1 VTENAKTGIFA
12 AVAAAIGCIAWFTM
26 PQQATSIKDD
36 TQQLIGKPMFESFTD
51 PNSAATL
58 KIVKFDDDLGQLKP
72 FELTRDKTSGAW
84 VIPSHDSYP
93 ADAASQVSNVA
104 NSFIGL
110 RILTVESTKVDDQK
124 LYGVVEPD
132 IAKLEVGDTG
142 VGTLVE
148 MKDDRG
154 ESLVSVIIG
163 KTVRDEKNKRYV
175 RRARTDAIYTAEL
188 DVEPITTDFSKWI
201 EGDLLKLSSNDIASL
216 SIRDYSILQT
226 QSGPGVQKNFDADLQ
241 YSPLDAKWSAKQVR
255 VYGQDGPTERKIA
268 DDEELNLVK
277 INEIKNTLDNL
288 KIVKVAR
295 KPKGLAADLK
305 ADKELMDDNTK
316 ILSLSKKGFLPGSSA
331 DGSMELYSTNG
342 ELGVKLNDG
351 VEYLLRFGKTTAGE
365 SSDEEDAEKEST
377 SGVALNRTLMVTAR
391 LDESQYPMPTLQ
403 KVPET
408 IADLKELEARENP
421 PETSAPSEAKSDE
434 AAKDKAAT
442 SSDDKSPEAKTDEAK
457 EAKKDEVKADDA
469 KADAA
474 KTPEEPAN
482 ATEPAKTDEPAK
494 TEEPA
499 APSKADQS
507 GLDQPKIG
515 TRLVRLQA
523 EEEAKSASSEK
534 ASEAKPSEKADSAD
548 SKPKAND
555 KKKQQAK
562 KKDDGKKDDGK
573 AEKKDDAAKEKDA
586 SPDKPAIDKPA
597 TDKPATDKP
606 ATDKPA
612 VETEEELK
620 ERLEAARE
628 RITKANTRELDE
640 RNDRL
645 NAAKKKAGELN
656 ARFAEW
662 YYEISDSEFKRLR
675 ATLDDLIKKKS
686 AAGATPPGPPS
697 DGLGFPGG
705 SPF

>member
-12 AVAAAIGCIAWFTM
+12 AAAAAIGCIAWFTM
-26 PQQATSIKDD
+26 PQQITSIKENS
-36 TQQLIGKPMFESFTD
+36 QELINKPMFEKFTD
-51 PNSAATL
+51 PNAAATL
-58 KIVKFDDDLGQLKP
+58 KIIKFDDDLGQLKQ
-72 FELTRDKTSGAW
+72 FELARDKASGAW
-84 VIPSHDSYP
+84 VIPSSDSYP
-93 ADAASQVSNVA
+93 ADAATQVSNVA
-104 NSFIGL
+104 NSFIDL
-110 RILTVESTKVDDQK
+110 RILTVESTKVEDQK

-132 IAKLEVGDTG
+132 INKLEAGDSG

-154 ESLVSVIIG
+154 ESLVSMIVG
-163 KTVRDEKNKRYV
+163 KTVRDDKKKRYV

-216 SIRDYSILQT
+216 GIRDYSILQT

-241 YSPLDAKWSAKQVR
+241 YSPLDAKWNAKQVR
-255 VYGQDGPTERKIA
+255 VYGPNGPTERKLTE
-268 DDEELNLVK
+268 DEELNTVK

-305 ADKELMDDNTK
+305 ADKELMDDNAK
-316 ILSLSKKGFLPGSSA
+316 IVSLSKKGFLPGQGA

-342 ELGVKLNDG
+342 ELAVKLNDG

-365 SSDEEDAEKEST
+365 SSDEEDAEKESS

-391 LDESQYPMPTLQ
+391 LDESHYPMPTLQ

-421 PETSAPSEAKSDE
+421 PQEPPANEAKSTE
-434 AAKDKAAT
+434 PPAKASSDKEPAGDKAPGDKPA
-442 SSDDKSPEAKTDEAK
+442 DDKATGDKATGDKEPTSAK
-457 EAKKDEVKADDA
+457 
-469 KADAA
+469 
-474 KTPEEPAN
+474 
-482 ATEPAKTDEPAK
+482 
-494 TEEPA
+494 EPA
-499 APSKADQS
+499 APNKADQS
-507 GLDQPKIG
+507 EFDLPKLG

-523 EEEAKSASSEK
+523 EEEAKAGSSKEASEK
-534 ASEAKPSEKADSAD
+534 AAEAKPAEKTEAKD
-548 SKPKAND
+548 SKPKAD
-555 KKKQQAK
+555 EKKKQPAK
-562 KKDDGKKDDGK
+562 KKAEGKSDKKDSAKGKEPTAEQPTSEDGKKSEVKADTKSDAK
-573 AEKKDDAAKEKDA
+573 AESSPEMKSDAKSEAKDA
-586 SPDKPAIDKPA
+586 K
-597 TDKPATDKP
+597 
-606 ATDKPA
+606 KPA

-628 RITKANTRELDE
+628 RITKENTRELDE
-640 RNDRL
+640 RNDRI

-656 ARFAEW
+656 ARFADW

-686 AAGATPPGPPS
+686 APGSTPPGPPP
-697 DGLGFPGG
+697 GGQGFPGG
-705 SPF
+705 APF